1 MERKCNHLNK
11 TYTYSMIKSKRDTE
25 NKNGNVDYKIQN
37 T

>member
-1 MERKCNHLNK
+1 MVNDSPKRCA
-11 TYTYSMIKSKRDTE
+11 SFPVQIRDTE